1 MQINYQQDVAIDDIQ
16 QYLRRDCLEITGIP
30 IVPDE
35 NTKDLVIELASA
47 IGEHLVQNFSN
58 TLGFVSLCRYAS
70 LLN

>member
-47 IGEHLVQNFSN
+47 IGVNLVYLIFLSHIDCPNQEK
-58 TLGFVSLCRYAS
+58 
-70 LLN
+70 